1 MEDDKDRLTRSVTIL
16 SKEKTKP
23 ETRTL
28 TANVLINGDDEFMT
42 DAETAKA
49 SIKLNNPLKH
59 YLQYIF

>member
-28 TANVLINGDDEFMT
+28 TAKVLINGDDEFMT
-42 DAETAKA
+42 DAETAKV
-49 SIKLNNPLKH
+49 SIKLNNPLK
-59 YLQYIF
+59 QYKM